1 MKITV
6 ECSSGHKGNDRP
18 MRFLLGDRSIEVE
31 EVVDRWYGEE
41 ACYFRVLGNDENHYI
56 LQGPL
61 EGGFWELVSF
71 THKDSRGTELEFQGK
86 TELQ

>member
-1 MKITV
+1 MKISV
-6 ECSSGHKGNDRP
+6 ECSSDYKGHERP

-31 EVVDRWYGEE
+31 EIVDRWYGEV
-41 ACYFRVLGNDENHYI
+41 ACYFRVLGNDENLYI

-61 EGGFWELVSF
+61 EGGVWELISF